1 MSMQIKFKDDYNET
15 TYYFGTVTEPES
27 KNHNSSDFVVEV
39 VYFSSQGSYT
49 VSNIEWVDEPED
61 KEKAEE
67 RITLMVMKWHYGDP
81 EHVKKPTD
89 DCMITY
95 HDPGDEN
102 GTI

>member
-27 KNHNSSDFVVEV
+27 TSHGECDFVVEV
-39 VYFSSQGSYT
+39 VYFSKQGSYT
-49 VSNIEWVDEPED
+49 VSSIEWVNEPED

-67 RITLMVMKWHYGDP
+67 RITLMVMKWHYEDP
-81 EHVKKPTD
+81 SDTIERENIISP
-89 DCMITY
+89 

-102 GTI
+102 D